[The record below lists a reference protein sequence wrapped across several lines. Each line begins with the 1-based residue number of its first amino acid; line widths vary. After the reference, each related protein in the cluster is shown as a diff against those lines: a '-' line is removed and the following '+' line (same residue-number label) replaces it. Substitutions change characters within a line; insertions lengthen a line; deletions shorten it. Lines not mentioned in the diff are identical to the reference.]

1 MVDVKI
7 KYIMTILFLYIEIYA
22 LKIVNVLL
30 HNLFIQTI
38 MREIFYALR
47 CKIIMAVLLFDLGGS
62 LIKYGV
68 WKRYKLREVGSVKTP
83 ENWSEM
89 KSVLKSIFNKLSRKH
104 NFKGVSISAPGN
116 ADFKKGIIYGVSS
129 IPYIHNFYILGE
141 FHDIFSLPVC
151 IENDANCAGLGEA
164 LLGAAKDHNS
174 VIFLTTGSG
183 IGGAMIKNKQL
194 ERGAH
199 NYAGEFGL
207 MFLDQY
213 QTFST
218 LATPTAMARRYNQ
231 RMGYDINKLSGEDV
245 FKLSTTGDPIAIDEV
260 SSFYKWMAVG
270 LINLQVCYDPDCL
283 IIGGGIS
290 RNNEIFANIKSSLST
305 LIMTNHLEEFMPNLR
320 SSEFR
325 ENSSLVG
332 AAVRFDQ
339 EFSINL
345 FSY

>member
-1 MVDVKI
+1 MGI
-7 KYIMTILFLYIEIYA
+7 
-22 LKIVNVLL
+22 
-30 HNLFIQTI
+30 
-38 MREIFYALR
+38 
-47 CKIIMAVLLFDLGGS
+47 LLFDIGGS
-62 LIKYGV
+62 LIRYGV
-68 WKRYKLREVGSVKTP
+68 WRRYKLLDIGSVRTP
-83 ENWSEM
+83 NSWSEM
-89 KSVLKSIFNKLSRKH
+89 KSMLKDIFINLSNNHK
-104 NFKGVSISAPGN
+104 FKGVSISVPGN
-116 ADFKKGIIYGVSS
+116 ADFKKGIIFGVSS
-129 IPYIHNFYILGE
+129 IPFIHNFYILGE
-141 FHDIFSLPVC
+141 LHDIFSLPVC

-164 LLGAAKDHNS
+164 LLGAGRDCDS
-174 VIFLTTGSG
+174 VIYLTTGSG

-218 LATPTAMARRYNQ
+218 LATPTAMARRYNK

-245 FKLSTTGDPIAIDEV
+245 FKLSTTGDAIALDEV

-270 LINLQVCYDPDCL
+270 LINIQVCYDPDCL

-290 RNNEIFANIKSSLST
+290 RSDEIFSNIKSNLST
-305 LIMTNHLEEFMPNLR
+305 LVMTNHLEEFIPNLK

-332 AAVRFDQ
+332 AALRFDQ
-339 EFSINL
+339 EFSRSL